1 MCLAVPGK
9 ILSMSADARATV
21 DMLGAQREISLRLT
35 PDAQVDDYVLV
46 HAGFAIQV
54 IDAQEAAETLQLVDD
69 LAELTADELGLDT
82 SGGATDGAS
91 DDALDGG
98 TPAVAAPATVSAVAT
113 PAAPERV

>member
-21 DMLGAQREISLRLT
+21 DMLGTQREISLRLT
-35 PDAQVDDYVLV
+35 PAAQVDDYVLV

-69 LAELTADELGLDT
+69 LAELTADELGLDA
-82 SGGATDGAS
+82 SGGGATDGAD
-91 DDALDGG
+91 DDALDDG
-98 TPAVAAPATVSAVAT
+98 TPAVAAPAAA
-113 PAAPERV
+113 PAAPERA

>member
-35 PDAQVDDYVLV
+35 PAAQVDDYVLV

-69 LAELTADELGLDT
+69 LVELTADELGLGAG
-82 SGGATDGAS
+82 GGA
-91 DDALDGG
+91 GG
-98 TPAVAAPATVSAVAT
+98 TPAVAMPAAV
-113 PAAPERV
+113 PAAPERA

>member
-35 PDAQVDDYVLV
+35 PTAQIDDYVLV

-54 IDAQEAAETLQLVDD
+54 INAQEAAETLQLVDD
-69 LAELTADELGLDT
+69 LAELTADELGLDAG
-82 SGGATDGAS
+82 GGATNGADGAA
-91 DDALDGG
+91 ALDGG
-98 TPAVAAPATVSAVAT
+98 TPAVAVPAAT
-113 PAAPERV
+113 PAAPERA